1 MSGWYHAMVSMNDGF
16 GGADDVAG
24 NLMMNSN
31 RQTFAHGVINLWE
44 RVPYINDQG
53 LVRNYTKARLVRDY
67 LNYSK
72 DGSDIDYKQMP
83 TLEELHA
90 GAMPGFDLAPP
101 GVGSV
106 VSQFRRVHNNVL
118 IANYH
123 AHSGVT
129 LDDAASRMLVYSNLL
144 AYGAW
149 GVGESCHNSQWV
161 QGVGNV
167 YYSTDGQGAMIVGEG
182 PSPTGIRTFF
192 ANSTFLNTYDSSW
205 CGNAERT
212 RLNLTQFWDNNVHMN
227 SLHPNTRW
235 SNSQP
240 AKR

>member
-1 MSGWYHAMVSMNDGF
+1 M
-16 GGADDVAG
+16 
-24 NLMMNSN
+24 
-31 RQTFAHGVINLWE
+31 
-44 RVPYINDQG
+44 
-53 LVRNYTKARLVRDY
+53 RNYTKARLVSDY

-83 TLEELHA
+83 ALEELHA

-101 GVGSV
+101 GVGST
-106 VSQFRRVHNNVL
+106 VSQFRRVHNNIL

-123 AHSGVT
+123 ALSGVT

-161 QGVGNV
+161 MGVGNV
-167 YYSTDGQGAMIVGEG
+167 YYFADGQGAMIFSEG

-192 ANSTFLNTYDSSW
+192 ANNTFLNKYDASW
-205 CGNAERT
+205 CRNGEQT
-212 RLNLTQFWDNNVHMN
+212 KLNLTQFWDNKVHSPTGVATGSHCN
-227 SLHPNTRW
+227 GGGTSLF
-235 SNSQP
+235 SQMP
-240 AKR
+240 IGSAAALAAEILEPYPKVASAGSQLIESISG